1 LILAARDDDWN
12 PSAPCVKLVAT
23 RAGQPHAPTIKV
35 YPVVHG
41 FMVGSNPEAAADSF
55 AMTEAFL
62 AARLK
67 AK

>member
-1 LILAARDDDWN
+1 MRQAR
-12 PSAPCVKLVAT
+12 LVAT
-23 RAGQPHAPTIKV
+23 RAGLPHAPTIKV

-41 FMVGSNPEAAADSF
+41 FDLPGAPKLYADHMSGGNPEAAADSF
-55 AMTEAFL
+55 AMTEDFL